1 MLVNS
6 DFTRAVFL
14 QSDSIPWE
22 SSPMAGVT
30 RRRLDRLDT
39 DDHQVTTL
47 VEYAPNSEFSPH
59 THHGGEELLILD
71 GVFEDEYGA
80 WPAGSYIRNPPGSNH
95 QPGSKAGCLLFV
107 KLGQFHATD
116 AHFVHAHLDHLEMLP
131 LTNQPNRSVASLY
144 QDARETVRLEHW
156 SANTTLSLS
165 AVGGMEIVVLAGS
178 VSMTADVIDDSQ
190 LLGTT
195 SAVAAKTSETS
206 LYGRFDWIRL
216 PSDFAISCVVGDSN
230 TVVWTKSHHLPFR
243 QQLADA
249 YKPQP

>member
-6 DFTRAVFL
+6 DFSRPVFL
-14 QSDSIPWE
+14 QSASIPWE

-30 RRRLDRLDT
+30 RRRLDRLDA

-80 WPAGSYIRNPPGSNH
+80 WPAGSYIRNPPGSKH

-116 AHFVHAHLDHLEMLP
+116 THFVHAHLDHLETLS

-144 QDARETVRLEHW
+144 KDARETVRLEHW
-156 SANTTLSLS
+156 SANTTVSLS
-165 AVGGMEIVVLAGS
+165 VVGGMEILVLEGS
-178 VSMTADVIDDSQ
+178 LSLAADF
-190 LLGTT
+190 T
-195 SAVAAKTSETS
+195 SNIQSPGATPATRAKTPANAHFHR
-206 LYGRFDWIRL
+206 LDWIRL
-216 PSDFAISCVVGDSN
+216 PSDFAVNCVTGNSN

-243 QQLADA
+243 QHLADA
-249 YKPQP
+249 HEV